1 MIDTYTWGLNSEPI
15 QTWAWNLIF
24 NEAECDFV
32 IGIGKELE
40 TEEGAVSAIDGSMV
54 QSSIRKSNISFI
66 PVKEHTKW
74 IFERC
79 TAAVNDI
86 NQRYF
91 NFDLTRIES
100 LQFTAYD
107 EHGSF
112 YGKHTDQQSFAG
124 TSDHR
129 KLSFSIQLSSPD
141 SYEGGDLELHYT
153 TPSCVAKRDLGV
165 ATFFPSYCLHEVTPV
180 TSGIRYSLVGWVI
193 GPRFK

>member
-15 QTWAWNLIF
+15 QNWAWNPVF
-24 NEAECDFV
+24 NKAECEFI
-32 IGIGKELE
+32 IGIGNGLGTVDGTVIK
-40 TEEGAVSAIDGSMV
+40 IDGNVVDSN
-54 QSSIRKSNISFI
+54 IRKSNVNFI
-66 PVKEHTKW
+66 PVQEHTKW

-91 NFDLTRIES
+91 NFDLCRIQS
-100 LQFTAYD
+100 LQFTSYD
-107 EHGSF
+107 EQGSF
-112 YGKHTDQQSFAG
+112 YGKHNDQVPVSG

-153 TPSCVAKRDLGV
+153 TPSCVAKRDLGI

-180 TSGIRYSLVGWVI
+180 TSGIRYSLVGWVV